1 MKSGGS
7 MKTLAVLCVALLAAM
22 GGVADAQQYPN
33 RPVRMFVGYPAGG
46 GADALARLT
55 ATHLSETLGQQV
67 VVENRA
73 GAGGTLAADA
83 VAKAPPDGYT
93 LLFGETGLLIAPAIY
108 ASLPFDPVRSFAA
121 VGSVCALPLVVVAN
135 PALPAKNAAELVALL
150 KANPGKF
157 SYASP
162 GVGTVHHLAMEL
174 FRTQAGFDYVHVPYK
189 GASALIPD
197 LVSGQIALGVL
208 SAPPALA
215 QVKSGKLRA
224 IALTSP
230 VRLAGAPDWPALADT
245 LPGFDASPRLFVL
258 APTGTPG
265 AIISRLDAAIKAML
279 AKPAVLESLNAQ
291 GATAAPAGAEELGV
305 FVAAEVRKW
314 APVAKASGAKAQ

>member
-1 MKSGGS
+1 MKAF
-7 MKTLAVLCVALLAAM
+7 LAVLLALAAAFV
-22 GGVADAQQYPN
+22 GVAQAQQYPN
-33 RPVRMFVGYPAGG
+33 RPIRMFVGYPAGG

-55 ATHLSETLGQQV
+55 ATHLSEALGQQV
-67 VVENRA
+67 VVDNRA

-83 VAKAPPDGYT
+83 VAKAQPDGYT

-108 ASLPFDPVRSFAA
+108 ASLPFDAVKSFAA

-135 PALPAKNAAELVALL
+135 PALPVKNAAELVALL
-150 KANPGKF
+150 KANPGKY

-174 FRTQAGFDYVHVPYK
+174 FRTQAGFEYVHVPYK

-230 VRLAGAPDWPALADT
+230 VRLAGAPEWPALADT

-258 APTGTPG
+258 APAGTPG

-291 GATAAPAGAEELGV
+291 GATPAPAGAEELGA
-305 FVAAEVRKW
+305 FIAAEVRKW

>member
-1 MKSGGS
+1 MKAF
-7 MKTLAVLCVALLAAM
+7 LAALLALTAAFV
-22 GGVADAQQYPN
+22 GVAQAQQYPN
-33 RPVRMFVGYPAGG
+33 RPIRMFVGYPAGG

-55 ATHLSETLGQQV
+55 ATHLSEALGQQV
-67 VVENRA
+67 VVDNRA

-83 VAKAPPDGYT
+83 VAKAQPDGYT

-108 ASLPFDPVRSFAA
+108 ASLPFDPAKSFAA
-121 VGSVCALPLVVVAN
+121 VGSVAVLPLVVVAN
-135 PALPAKNAAELVALL
+135 PAVPAKNAAELVALL
-150 KANPGKF
+150 KANPGKY

-197 LVSGQIALGVL
+197 LVSGQIPLGVL

-230 VRLAGAPDWPALADT
+230 VKLAGAPEWPALADT

-258 APTGTPG
+258 APAGTPG
-265 AIISRLDAAIKAML
+265 AVIARLDAAIKAIL

-291 GATAAPAGAEELGV
+291 GATAAPAGAEELGTLI
-305 FVAAEVRKW
+305 AAELRKW

>member
-1 MKSGGS
+1 MKSGGG
-7 MKTLAVLCVALLAAM
+7 MKSIVAVILALCATWL
-22 GGVADAQQYPN
+22 GVANAQPYPN
-33 RPVRMFVGYPAGG
+33 RPIRLLVGYPAGG

-55 ATHLSETLGQQV
+55 ATHLSEALGQQV
-67 VVENRA
+67 VVDNRA

-83 VAKAPPDGYT
+83 VAKAQPDGYT

-108 ASLPFDPVRSFAA
+108 ASLPFDPVKSFAP
-121 VGSVCALPLVVVAN
+121 VGSVCVLPLVVVAN
-135 PALPAKNAAELVALL
+135 PAVPAKNAQELVALL
-150 KANPGKF
+150 KANPGKY

-197 LVSGQIALGVL
+197 LVSGQIPLGVL

-215 QVKSGKLRA
+215 QAKSGKVRA

-258 APTGTPG
+258 APAGTPG
-265 AIISRLDAAIKAML
+265 PVVARLDAAIKAML
-279 AKPAVLESLNAQ
+279 AKPAVQESLNAQ
-291 GATAAPAGAEELGV
+291 GATAAPAGADELGALI
-305 FVAAEVRKW
+305 VAELRKW
-314 APVAKASGAKAQ
+314 GPVAKASGAKAQ

>member
-1 MKSGGS
+1 MKAF
-7 MKTLAVLCVALLAAM
+7 LAALLALTAAFV
-22 GGVADAQQYPN
+22 GVAQAQQYPN
-33 RPVRMFVGYPAGG
+33 RPIRMFVGYPAGG

-55 ATHLSETLGQQV
+55 ATHLSEALGQQV
-67 VVENRA
+67 VVDNRA

-83 VAKAPPDGYT
+83 VAKAQPDGYT

-108 ASLPFDPVRSFAA
+108 ASLPFDPAKSFAA
-121 VGSVCALPLVVVAN
+121 VGSVAVLPLVVVAN
-135 PALPAKNAAELVALL
+135 PAVPAKNAAELVALL
-150 KANPGKF
+150 KANPGKY

-230 VRLAGAPDWPALADT
+230 VKLAGAPEWPALADT

-258 APTGTPG
+258 APAGTPG
-265 AIISRLDAAIKAML
+265 AVIARLDAAIKAIL

-291 GATAAPAGAEELGV
+291 GATAAPAGAEELGTLI
-305 FVAAEVRKW
+305 AAELRKW

>member
-1 MKSGGS
+1 MKAGGS
-7 MKTLAVLCVALLAAM
+7 MKTLAVLVVALLAAT

-55 ATHLSETLGQQV
+55 ATHLSEALGQQV
-67 VVENRA
+67 IVENRA

-83 VAKAPPDGYT
+83 VAKAQPDGYT

-121 VGSVCALPLVVVAN
+121 VGSVCVLPLVVVAS
-135 PALPAKNAAELVALL
+135 PSVPAKNAAELIALL
-150 KANPGKF
+150 KANPGKY

-197 LVSGQIALGVL
+197 LVSGQIPLGVL

-258 APTGTPG
+258 APAGTP
-265 AIISRLDAAIKAML
+265 ATIIIRLDAAIKAML

-291 GATAAPAGAEELGV
+291 GATAAPAGAEELGA
-305 FVAAEVRKW
+305 FIAAEVRKW

>member
-1 MKSGGS
+1 
-7 MKTLAVLCVALLAAM
+7 MKTIAAVLFALIATV
-22 GGVADAQQYPN
+22 GGNAHPQQYPT
-33 RPVRMFVGYPAGG
+33 RPIRLLVGYPAGG

-55 ATHLSETLGQQV
+55 ATHLSEALGQQV
-67 VVENRA
+67 IVDNRA

-83 VAKAPPDGYT
+83 VAKAQPDGYT

-108 ASLPFDPVRSFAA
+108 ASLPFDAVKSFAA
-121 VGSVCALPLVVVAN
+121 VGSVCVLPLVVVVN
-135 PALPAKNAAELVALL
+135 PAVPARNAAELVALL
-150 KANPGKF
+150 KANPGKY

-189 GASALIPD
+189 GASAFIPD
-197 LVSGQIALGVL
+197 LVSGQIPLGIL

-215 QVKSGKLRA
+215 QVKSGKVRA

-230 VRLAGAPDWPALADT
+230 VKVAGAPDWPALADT

-258 APTGTPG
+258 APAGTPG
-265 AIISRLDAAIKAML
+265 QVIARLDAAIKGML
-279 AKPAVLESLNAQ
+279 AKPAVLEALNAQ
-291 GATAAPAGAEELGV
+291 GATAAPAGPEELGA
-305 FVAAEVRKW
+305 FIAAEVRKW
-314 APVAKASGAKAQ
+314 GPVARSSGAKAQ

>member
-1 MKSGGS
+1 MKAF
-7 MKTLAVLCVALLAAM
+7 LAALLALTAAFV
-22 GGVADAQQYPN
+22 GVAQAQQYPN
-33 RPVRMFVGYPAGG
+33 RPIRMFVGYPAGG

-55 ATHLSETLGQQV
+55 ATHLSEALGQQV
-67 VVENRA
+67 VVDNRA

-83 VAKAPPDGYT
+83 VAKAQPDGYT

-108 ASLPFDPVRSFAA
+108 ASLPFDPVKSFAA
-121 VGSVCALPLVVVAN
+121 VGSVAVLPLVVVAN
-135 PALPAKNAAELVALL
+135 PAVPAKNAAELVALL
-150 KANPGKF
+150 KANPGKY

-197 LVSGQIALGVL
+197 LVSGQIPLGVL

-230 VRLAGAPDWPALADT
+230 VKLAGAPEWPALADT

-258 APTGTPG
+258 APAGTPG
-265 AIISRLDAAIKAML
+265 AVIARLDAAIKAIL

-291 GATAAPAGAEELGV
+291 GATAAPAGAEELGTLI
-305 FVAAEVRKW
+305 AAELRKW

>member
-1 MKSGGS
+1 
-7 MKTLAVLCVALLAAM
+7 MKTLAVLFVALMAAT

-55 ATHLSETLGQQV
+55 ATHLSEAFGQQV
-67 VVENRA
+67 VVDNRA

-83 VAKAPPDGYT
+83 VAKAQPDGYT

-121 VGSVCALPLVVVAN
+121 VGSVCVLPLVVVAN
-135 PALPAKNAAELVALL
+135 PAVPAKNAAELVALL
-150 KANPGKF
+150 KANPGKY

-189 GASALIPD
+189 GASAFIPD
-197 LVSGQIALGVL
+197 LVSGQIPLGVL

-258 APTGTPG
+258 APAGTPG
-265 AIISRLDAAIKAML
+265 AIITRLDAAIKAML

-291 GATAAPAGAEELGV
+291 GATAAPAGAEELGA
-305 FVAAEVRKW
+305 FIAAEVRKW